1 MKRFAQLFDE
11 LDTTT
16 RTNEKVAA
24 LERYF
29 RDTLAHESTRPDA
42 AWTLALLTGR
52 RIKRALTS
60 TQLRDLAAEL
70 SNTPPWLV
78 SECHDAVGDLGET
91 VALLLDNWSPPDH
104 LADRADDLALHEV
117 MRRLRDMVKMDDA
130 SRARTLTQLWAPL
143 TTRERLVLNKLLSTS
158 FRFGASAK
166 LALKGL
172 AAATGVD
179 EQTLAHRAS
188 GAWEPTRESLD
199 RILAPI
205 TSTPDAHDS
214 SRPFPF
220 FLASQLDIPPE
231 PALADK
237 ALTAALG
244 ERADWLAEW
253 KWDGVRAQILAHNN
267 AVAIW
272 SRGDELVTNAYPE
285 LVDAARDV
293 AKNNESGGSHSRGFA
308 LDGEIVAWDDANDR
322 PLPFTLLQ
330 RRLNRKRVE
339 HALFHDVPVVFI
351 AYDLLAL
358 DGQDLREQPIETR
371 RAALE
376 HLLNDAPRALR
387 LSPLIDAPTW
397 DHLAS
402 IRAESRDRLVEG
414 LMLKRKGSTY
424 QVGRKRGDWWK
435 WKIDPHTIDAVLVYA
450 QRGSG
455 RRASL
460 FTDYTF
466 ALWSGDE
473 PGQGELLPFA
483 KAYSGLTDD
492 EIAQVD
498 AWVSRN
504 TLDRRGPVRIVKP
517 ELVFELAFEGVQES
531 DRHKSGLALRFPRM
545 SRWRTDKPARE
556 ADTLAN
562 VRAILDADLRRMN
575 A

>member
-1 MKRFAQLFDE
+1 MKRFARLFDE
-11 LDTTT
+11 LDQTT
-16 RTNEKVAA
+16 RTTEKVAA

-29 RDTLAHESTRPDA
+29 RDTLANDDSRADA

-52 RIKRALTS
+52 RVKRAITS
-60 TQLRDLAAEL
+60 TQLRDLAADL
-70 SNTPPWLV
+70 SNTPAWLV
-78 SECHDAVGDLGET
+78 NECYDAVGDLGET
-91 VALLLDNWSPPDH
+91 VSLLLENWSPPEH
-104 LADRADDLALHEV
+104 LAQSAHDPALHEV

-130 SRARTLTQLWAPL
+130 SRARTLTELWAPL
-143 TTRERLVLNKLLSTS
+143 NTRERLVLNKLLSTS

-179 EQTLAHRAS
+179 EQTLAHRTS
-188 GAWEPTRESLD
+188 GDWDP
-199 RILAPI
+199 
-205 TSTPDAHDS
+205 TPDSLERIIAPHDSTNAHDP

-237 ALTAALG
+237 SLSAALG
-244 ERADWLAEW
+244 DRADWLAEW
-253 KWDGVRAQILAHNN
+253 KWDGVRAQILAHDNSI
-267 AVAIW
+267 AIW
-272 SRGDELVTNAYPE
+272 SRGDELVTEAYPE
-285 LVDAARDV
+285 LTDAARDL
-293 AKNNESGGSHSRGFA
+293 ARDHSSLA

-358 DGQDLREQPIETR
+358 NGQDLRDQPIEHR
-371 RAALE
+371 RASLE
-376 HLLNDAPRALR
+376 DLMRDAPRALR
-387 LSPLIDAPTW
+387 LSPLIDAPSW
-397 DHLAS
+397 DDLAS
-402 IRAESRDRLVEG
+402 LRAESRDRLVEG
-414 LMLKRKGSTY
+414 LMLKRKGSAY

-473 PGQGELLPFA
+473 SGQGELLPFA

-504 TLDRRGPVRIVKP
+504 TIDRRGPVRIVKP

-545 SRWRTDKPARE
+545 NRWRTDKPARE

-562 VRAILDADLRRMN
+562 VRAILNADLRRMN